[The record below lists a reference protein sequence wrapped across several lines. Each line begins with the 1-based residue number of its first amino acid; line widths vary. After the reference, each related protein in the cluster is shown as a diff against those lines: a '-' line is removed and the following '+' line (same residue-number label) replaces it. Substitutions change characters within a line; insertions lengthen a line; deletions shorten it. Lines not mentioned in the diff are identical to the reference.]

1 MEQIAFTTT
10 YLQIFTIAQLP
21 PEFQKKAFPQEL
33 LSFKLSTQTKQV
45 QKKKILQEINDQ
57 CKASMFTLLYTLCT
71 LPT

>member
-10 YLQIFTIAQLP
+10 YLQIFTIVQLP

-33 LSFKLSTQTKQV
+33 LSFKLSTQSKYR
-45 QKKKILQEINDQ
+45 KKLPQEINDQ